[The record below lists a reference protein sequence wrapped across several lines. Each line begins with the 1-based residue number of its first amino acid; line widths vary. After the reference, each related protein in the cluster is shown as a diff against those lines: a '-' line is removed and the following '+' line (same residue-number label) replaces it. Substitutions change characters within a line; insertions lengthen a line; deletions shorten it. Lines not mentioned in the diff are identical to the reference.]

1 MTTYIGVNDAQAV
14 KKWATTMAV
23 QIGKESWFAS
33 KMVGV
38 GVESRKPIQQ
48 IDDLESG
55 AGDEITIDLLMPMS
69 MEPRIGDQT
78 LDGHEQDMR
87 YYTDD
92 LRIDQVRGGV
102 NAGGR
107 MTQKRTLRNLRTEAK
122 RLMKDWWK
130 RLLDEL
136 YFIYLTGTVGNG
148 LSTRLVPSTNAIYDI
163 NGLEAADTMHQL
175 YGGTA
180 TSLAS
185 ITSSDGMSLR
195 LVDKAVA
202 RAETMGA
209 DGSDELSMVKCYIDG
224 MSENDGFYTMVM
236 HTWQFDAMKST
247 TSTGQWLDIQKA
259 AAAAQGQANPIFKG
273 NVGDYNGVV
282 MHKHRNVIRRSD
294 AGAGANLPAAHALFL
309 GAQAGLVAYGDN
321 GGGARYKW
329 TEEVKDHGNQVA
341 IGSYAIMGMK
351 KATYQSKDGT
361 ITRDFGV
368 MNLLTYCVDPNA

>member
-1 MTTYIGVNDAQAV
+1 MTTFIGVNDAQAV

-23 QIGKESWFAS
+23 QIGKESWFTS

-38 GVESRKPIQQ
+38 GPESRKPIQQ

-55 AGDEITIDLLMPMS
+55 AGDEVTVDLLMPMS
-69 MEPRIGDQT
+69 MEPRIGDDA
-78 LDGHEQDMR
+78 LDGHEQDMK
-87 YYTDD
+87 YYTDQ

-107 MTQKRTLRNLRTEAK
+107 MTQKRTLRNLRQDAK
-122 RLMKDWWK
+122 RLMKDWWV

-136 YFIYLTGTVGNG
+136 YFIYLSGTVGNG
-148 LSTRLVPSTNAIYDI
+148 LSTRLLPSTNGMFSI
-163 NGLEAADTMHQL
+163 NSLTAPDTQHQL

-185 ITSSDGMSLR
+185 ITAADTMTLR

-202 RAETMGA
+202 KAETMGA
-209 DGSDELSMVKCYIDG
+209 DGSDELSMVKCNIDG
-224 MSENDGFYTMVM
+224 EQIYTMVM
-236 HTWQFDAMKST
+236 HTWQFDSMKST

-259 AAAAQGQANPIFKG
+259 AAAAQGQSNPIFKG
-273 NVGDYNGVV
+273 NVGDYGGVV

-294 AGAGANLPAAHALFL
+294 GGAGSNLPVARALFL
-309 GAQAGLVAYGDN
+309 GAQAGIVSYGDN

-329 TEEVKDHGNQVA
+329 TEAVKDHGNQVA
-341 IGSYAIMGMK
+341 IGSYAIMGIK
-351 KATYQSKDGT
+351 KATYQSKDGLV
-361 ITRDFGV
+361 TRDFGV
-368 MNLLTYCVDPNA
+368 FAMDTYCADPNA